1 MYTNENM
8 RTLAAVKIK
17 HDYLKNVVQWLSYPL
32 TSIRYAA
39 VTQRVII
46 NRLFWMITV
55 LHFQMS
61 VSVCIKQHF

>member
-46 NRLFWMITV
+46 NRLF
-55 LHFQMS
+55 
-61 VSVCIKQHF
+61 